1 MSTRWRGEGDE
12 AESAN
17 SSSGSERGKVEREG
31 SDSPRRHGDT
41 EVAQRLVNGHL
52 TARVIGAA
60 IEVHRAL
67 GPGLLESA
75 YQECLCRELVLR
87 RVPFVRQFPLRAEY
101 KGIRLDCSYRL
112 DLLVESSLVV
122 EIKSISAIE
131 PVHEAQ
137 LLTYMRLGGWHVGI
151 LLNFNVARLKDGICR
166 LVL

>member
-1 MSTRWRGEGDE
+1 MNGDR
-12 AESAN
+12 ASD
-17 SSSGSERGKVEREG
+17 RGKRQRTAQEA

-60 IEVHRAL
+60 IEVHRGV

-75 YQECLCRELVLR
+75 YQECLCRELMLR
-87 RVPFVRQFPLRAEY
+87 HVPFARQVPLRAEY

-112 DLLVESSLVV
+112 DLLVQSLLVV

-137 LLTYMRLGGWHVGI
+137 LLTYLRLGGWQVGL